1 MSRSSPSAT
10 ALLHFSQHRCKTAPP
25 AVSVHGCGRRLPNRL
40 PRRSAPH
47 IQWQRGAGHPVAIVP
62 PNRLTAKDLVG
73 CVGGCSQQLYRPV
86 RLLRI
91 ELNAALQ
98 SCRSRSA
105 GKNSDAPNCHGAESS
120 LLTVCENGA
129 VLARKRSI
137 ARQALFGSSGS
148 EWVTTTAIGA
158 TADSRNVLR
167 AWFRRARIPVP
178 AGRPPTHS
186 VVATVTYRRPSW
198 ISVRRHTGASGPAPP
213 RIPWACRTMS
223 APPPDSASRSDAN
236 SGRTPIRGGKRWK
249 VVTKSRSSQRYL
261 IARGS
266 CSPTAFAWAAVAGV
280 SFPCVP
286 FAGAALAGFAAAAS
300 ADNGTIVHP
309 IKAGGETSAAT
320 VESGPNL
327 SR

>member
-1 MSRSSPSAT
+1 MDASA
-10 ALLHFSQHRCKTAPP
+10 AAHSNLS
-25 AVSVHGCGRRLPNRL
+25 
-40 PRRSAPH
+40 
-47 IQWQRGAGHPVAIVP
+47 
-62 PNRLTAKDLVG
+62 
-73 CVGGCSQQLYRPV
+73 PV

-249 VVTKSRSSQRYL
+249 VVTKSRSSQRYCDRPRVVL
-261 IARGS
+261 PDCVRLG
-266 CSPTAFAWAAVAGV
+266 CGCGRVV
-280 SFPCVP
+280 SVRPVCWGRACWVC
-286 FAGAALAGFAAAAS
+286 GGGFRRQRDYRAP
-300 ADNGTIVHP
+300 HQ
-309 IKAGGETSAAT
+309 GGWRD
-320 VESGPNL
+320 VCRN
-327 SR
+327 R